1 MSASSYKNKKVLQS
15 KSYFLNSNGDEDNTV
30 NIRIENG
37 DSLDKEKPEGSS
49 TNPRTRANV
58 SMVSNPFKPILETKK
73 TMEGL
78 ISKTNSSKSLFLFC
92 LFLF

>member
-37 DSLDKEKPEGSS
+37 DSLEKDKIEGSNS
-49 TNPRTRANV
+49 NPRTRANV
-58 SMVSNPFKPILETKK
+58 SMVSSPFKPILETKK
-73 TMEGL
+73 TIEGL
-78 ISKTNSSKSLFLFC
+78 ISKTNSNKKLVLSIYPKC
-92 LFLF
+92 